1 MIPLIKEPLEGL
13 DEQGNVGSLLVVGD
27 PKQSIY
33 RWRGGHVEQFLAL
46 LKGEIPFQV
55 PADTKQLKKNHR
67 SFHTIVKF
75 NNVFFES
82 ILPHIQG
89 TINKDLFKKGYPFYE
104 IDLFLHTQLKG
115 F

>member
-1 MIPLIKEPLEGL
+1 MERADMLS
-13 DEQGNVGSLLVVGD
+13 N
-27 PKQSIY
+27 
-33 RWRGGHVEQFLAL
+33 FLAL

-82 ILPHIQG
+82 ILPHIHG
-89 TINKDLFKKGYPFYE
+89 TINKNLFKKGYHQNIKNPSIGYVE
-104 IDLFLHTQLKG
+104 IDQFHEKDSLEAIKHPCYKKHMIQLVLH
-115 F
+115 